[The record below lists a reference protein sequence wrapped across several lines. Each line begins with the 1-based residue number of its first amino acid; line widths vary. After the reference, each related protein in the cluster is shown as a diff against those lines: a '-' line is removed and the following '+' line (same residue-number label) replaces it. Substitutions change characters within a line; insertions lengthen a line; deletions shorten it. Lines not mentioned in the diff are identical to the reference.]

1 MHHLM
6 LVGLLLFGFFASS
19 EASKIK
25 GATLKPIAAEQPMS
39 NRQITTITRA

>member
-1 MHHLM
+1 MHHIM

-19 EASKIK
+19 EASTIT
-25 GATLKPIAAEQPMS
+25 GTTLKPIAAGQPMT